1 MNNILRSEGKALL
14 GMIGIATGGILN
26 IILDPIFIFT
36 LNLQTAG
43 AAIATAVSQC
53 ISFLILLI
61 FFLQGKSNVRLKITK
76 ISKEIHVYL
85 NIFTTGLPTL
95 GRQGLASTAT
105 VFLNRGAA
113 VYGDCAIAAMS
124 ITGRVF
130 FFMFSAML
138 GFGQG
143 FQPVAGFNYGAQK
156 YDRVKE
162 ATLFTAFVGTIIM
175 FVISFVCFLFAPW
188 IIQAFRRDDLE
199 VIRLGVFAFRAQCI
213 VMPLCGITT
222 TANMAL
228 QSTGQS
234 FFATILATSRQGIF
248 FLPLIWFLP
257 MVIGITGVQLAQ
269 PISDLLTAIL
279 SVIFLVWFIKNLN
292 QKIENPTSKSSE

>member
-1 MNNILRSEGKALL
+1 MELIFFLAAPIMCASFVMNNILRSEGKALL

-130 FFMFSAML
+130 FLCSVL
-138 GFGQG
+138 CLDL
-143 FQPVAGFNYGAQK
+143 VRDFN
-156 YDRVKE
+156 
-162 ATLFTAFVGTIIM
+162 
-175 FVISFVCFLFAPW
+175 
-188 IIQAFRRDDLE
+188 
-199 VIRLGVFAFRAQCI
+199 
-213 VMPLCGITT
+213 
-222 TANMAL
+222 
-228 QSTGQS
+228 QS
-234 FFATILATSRQGIF
+234 
-248 FLPLIWFLP
+248 
-257 MVIGITGVQLAQ
+257 
-269 PISDLLTAIL
+269 
-279 SVIFLVWFIKNLN
+279 LV
-292 QKIENPTSKSSE
+292 